1 MEDIIEGKVAAVFN
15 DFFVVINRGK
25 TEGVIEGMRF
35 AIFVEGN
42 NIKDPITD
50 EILGRLEIVKTKVE
64 VIHVQE
70 YMSSCTLLERETDKI
85 QMQDIIKYGQNDV
98 RNVEPGDI
106 CRSYDASAE
115 RFFELDPFKID

>member
-1 MEDIIEGKVAAVFN
+1 MEDVIEGKVTAVFN